1 MDKNFVIA
9 KIKEKGMKVT
19 PQRLAIIDAL
29 VDNML
34 RHPGADLIYKEAKKK
49 ARSISLST
57 VYATLN
63 DLSRFGIIKT
73 LEFDR
78 VENRFECR
86 FEDHINLVCKKCGR
100 ISDYKL
106 PISIDQKEISNFT
119 GFSINEVRMEFY
131 GYCQNCAGEE

>member
-1 MDKNFVIA
+1 MEKDSLIA

-29 VDNML
+29 VENML
-34 RHPGADLIYKEAKKK
+34 LHPGADLIYREAKKK
-49 ARSISLST
+49 TRSVSVST

-78 VENRFECR
+78 MENRFECR
-86 FEDHINLVCKKCGR
+86 FEDHINLVCKKCGG

-106 PISIDQKEISNFT
+106 PISIDQREISNFT

-131 GYCQNCAGEE
+131 GYCQNCAGEK